1 MGEKP
6 REVRAKA
13 MPRKSQ
19 FNTLNDKQIHL
30 LKLTYKFRFV
40 TAPLLA
46 RYKDLKSRS
55 SMYTT
60 LERLAEQEYL
70 GKYKTKNEGFQNKG
84 TRYYLTTKG
93 LSYLSSN
100 HGIGAHMAKAIGGNR
115 NVTER
120 FKDQHIAD
128 LRLYLLIDDTYPG
141 QFEIYTRTEIAG
153 QKHFPTPLPDLY
165 LMRSKPVDDK
175 LNEFFLFDITYKPF
189 YEFKKDFPKLIE
201 HLDTEVWE
209 NKTGRPYPGVLL
221 VCADSRQ
228 EFAVQKYVSVTLEN
242 TGIEELKVQTFS
254 SLTNLTNVKYL

>member
-13 MPRKSQ
+13 MPRKLQ

-100 HGIGAHMAKAIGGNR
+100 YGIGAHMAKAIGGNR

-128 LRLYLLIDDTYPG
+128 LRLYLQIEDTYPD
-141 QFEIYTRTEIAG
+141 QFEIYTRTEVAG
-153 QKHFPTPLPDLY
+153 QKHFPNPLPDLY
-165 LMRSKPVDDK
+165 LKRFKSIDEKPDDY
-175 LNEFFLFDITYKPF
+175 FLFDLTSKPL

-201 HLDTEVWE
+201 HFDSEIWE
-209 NKTGRPYPGVLL
+209 KKTGRPYPGILFICV
-221 VCADSRQ
+221 DSKQ
-228 EFAVQKYVSVTLEN
+228 EFGVDKYVISTLEN
-242 TGIEELKVQTFS
+242 AGIDELIIKIST
-254 SLTNLTNVKYL
+254 SLGILKK

>member
-1 MGEKP
+1 MGEKS

-19 FNTLNDKQIHL
+19 FNSLNDRQIHL

-46 RYKDLKSRS
+46 KYKDLKSRS

-70 GKYKTKNEGFQNKG
+70 GKYKTKNEKFQNKG

-93 LSYLSSN
+93 LSYLNAN

-128 LRLYLLIDDTYPG
+128 LRLYLQLEDTYPN

-153 QKHFPTPLPDLY
+153 QKHFPNPLPDLY
-165 LMRSKPVDDK
+165 LKLLRSIEAKPD
-175 LNEFFLFDITYKPF
+175 EYFLFDLTSKPL

-201 HLDTEVWE
+201 HIDSEVWQK
-209 NKTGRPYPGVLL
+209 KTERTYPGVLFI
-221 VCADSRQ
+221 CGDSKQ
-228 EFAVQKYVSVTLEN
+228 EFGVSKYVVSTLDN
-242 TGIEELKVQTFS
+242 VGIDELVFKIST
-254 SLTNLTNVKYL
+254 SLGILKK